1 MPVKEWEKSADALKL
16 ISKTPAP
23 AFNPLRHMSF
33 VSRSRVLPG
42 LL

>member
-16 ISKTPAP
+16 ISKTSAP
-23 AFNPLRHMSF
+23 VFSPLRHTSF
-33 VSRSRVLPG
+33 VSRSRVLPE